1 MLKLAVLMQPA
12 GTGYMAGAS
21 CLQQLPCSLP
31 AGSAAAELS
40 SCFLSTSPM
49 SAAPQ
54 VIELLEAAEAKAYY
68 GLAINWKPLEALSTA
83 LLERGVL
90 QGKEVGGG
98 PVLWAWLGSGHG
110 CFARSGCCSTG

>member
-1 MLKLAVLMQPA
+1 VP
-12 GTGYMAGAS
+12 TAS
-21 CLQQLPCSLP
+21 
-31 AGSAAAELS
+31 
-40 SCFLSTSPM
+40 
-49 SAAPQ
+49 Q

-98 PVLWAWLGSGHG
+98 AACAGQCCCEG
-110 CFARSGCCSTG
+110 CCCCCSTGWISDALLLMSAAMDTTA